1 MLITYILL
9 VTKIGEEHNVV
20 KELDT
25 FAGITEVLTV
35 YGEFDVIAR
44 VEHKDMKM
52 LDTVVTK
59 LRKIDSVLRTVTLIS
74 S

>member
-1 MLITYILL
+1 LITYILL

-20 KELDT
+20 RDLEGIKEV
-25 FAGITEVLTV
+25 TEVHTV

-44 VEHKDMKM
+44 VEHEDMRT

-59 LRKIDSVLRTVTLIS
+59 LRQIESILRSVTLIS
-74 S
+74 A